1 MEAPMKVTRA
11 IGLLVAALLTTTAV
25 AATAIPASATPP
37 PKPLSYQGLVAGV
50 VSMEGDGC
58 MTGTF
63 SGTWAAD
70 VPDRKGDTIWV
81 TFSLLLDGQPHADWM
96 FPFDRTGPAT
106 PGQFSGQLLV
116 PDFGD
121 VLTVTMKHSRFEFRL
136 YSPMLECDV
145 TFYGPRVS

>member
-1 MEAPMKVTRA
+1 MKVTRA
-11 IGLLVAALLTTTAV
+11 ISLLAAALLSVTAL
-25 AATAIPASATPP
+25 AASAIPASAAPP

-50 VSMEGDGC
+50 VSMDGAGC

-70 VPDRKGDTIWV
+70 VPDRKADTLWV

-106 PGQFSGQLLV
+106 PSQFSGQLLV
-116 PDFGD
+116 PEFGD
-121 VLTVTMKHSRFEFRL
+121 VLTVTMKDSRFEFRL
-136 YSPMLECDV
+136 NSPMLECDV
-145 TFYGPRVS
+145 TFFGPRVS